1 MKAPYTKKLPVILLF
16 GPPGSGKGTQGKLL
30 STVAQH
36 YHLSSGDVFRGLSAE
51 SPAGKLYARYANQGL
66 LVPDD
71 ATIEI
76 CCRYIEELI
85 TSKRYVPSRQF
96 LLLDGLP
103 RTKEQADILD
113 RYLAIKKIIV
123 FDVPNREVLLARL
136 MKRAQLENRR
146 DDGKKEVLAERMKA
160 YDKQTVAVL
169 AHYPKELVLTLNAD
183 RKQIEVLR
191 DILNE
196 LCPLL
201 ANGPQE

>member
-1 MKAPYTKKLPVILLF
+1 MKAPHTKKIPVILLF

-36 YHLSSGDVFRGLSAE
+36 YHLSSGDIFRGLSAD
-51 SPAGKLYARYANQGL
+51 SPAGKLYARYAHQGL

-71 ATIEI
+71 VTIEI
-76 CCRYIEELI
+76 CCGYIEELI
-85 TSKRYVPSRQF
+85 ASKRYVPSRQF

-103 RTKEQADILD
+103 RTKKQAEMLD
-113 RYLAIKKIIV
+113 RYIDVKKIIV
-123 FDVPNREVLLARL
+123 FDVPSKEVLIERL
-136 MKRAQLENRR
+136 MKRAQLENRA

-169 AHYPKELVLTLNAD
+169 VHYPKELVLTFNAD
-183 RKQIEVLR
+183 QKQLEVLR
-191 DILNE
+191 DILSE

-201 ANGPQE
+201 ANGP